1 MRRGKKKKNQQRL
14 KYIYLTAGKEQ
25 GKVML
30 KIQWFI
36 LGNSALLMHQTGE
49 EEETITGT
57 TALGL
62 LRHTKLCRGQRASTK
77 SKPSLF
83 TFTIRETT
91 SQPWEDKQTQSFLK
105 ECLKWIKPGGIGSWG
120 KRFSYIRSVSNL
132 IVLHRHLNILQ
143 ASKRV
148 EEA

>member
-1 MRRGKKKKNQQRL
+1 
-14 KYIYLTAGKEQ
+14 
-25 GKVML
+25 ML

-36 LGNSALLMHQTGE
+36 LGNSALLLHQTGE

-62 LRHTKLCRGQRASTK
+62 LQHTKLCRGQRASTK

-83 TFTIRETT
+83 TVTIKETT
-91 SQPWEDKQTQSFLK
+91 SQPWEDKQSQSFLK
-105 ECLKWIKPGGIGSWG
+105 ECLKRIKPGGIGSWG
-120 KRFSYIRSVSNL
+120 KHFRSVSNL

-143 ASKRV
+143 ASKKV
-148 EEA
+148 EET

>member
-1 MRRGKKKKNQQRL
+1 MRRKKKKKQQRL

-30 KIQWFI
+30 KIQWFT
-36 LGNSALLMHQTGE
+36 LGNSALLLHQTVE

-62 LRHTKLCRGQRASTK
+62 LQHTKLCRGQRASTK

-83 TFTIRETT
+83 TVTIKEKPASLGKT
-91 SQPWEDKQTQSFLK
+91 SKAKAF
-105 ECLKWIKPGGIGSWG
+105 
-120 KRFSYIRSVSNL
+120 
-132 IVLHRHLNILQ
+132 
-143 ASKRV
+143 
-148 EEA
+148 